1 MSNSTP
7 KDKYFN
13 KIYHVFGPV
22 GINRKYA
29 DLCDCVIISKE
40 GKEIPTFKLILVIQS
55 KFFEAL
61 FRQEPEKKNIQL
73 HFEDLYLRKI
83 FHSPFITHVDN
94 VSVTELLKMLE
105 IADYLQMDELSEVIQ
120 KALQKKM
127 KLDNF
132 AEISNVALNFDI
144 LPNFK
149 NSLKKF
155 VRQNLLRLDL
165 TKLPK
170 ELLKMILNVEPDQ
183 CPHLKNEQD

>member
-22 GINRKYA
+22 GINGKYA

-120 KALQKKM
+120 KTLGQKM

-132 AEISNVALNFDI
+132 AEISNVDRFY
-144 LPNFK
+144 
-149 NSLKKF
+149 
-155 VRQNLLRLDL
+155 LR
-165 TKLPK
+165 
-170 ELLKMILNVEPDQ
+170 
-183 CPHLKNEQD
+183 